1 MKTTYRKTGEYYLP
15 NLKLAAESKSQN
27 LGKYGL
33 MRLRFLKEHK
43 RGLYTELLLENKL
56 TEHLKSI
63 DDIAIKRIKQYIKEI
78 AIQEKY
84 ANIILIGSEE
94 EITKKAKEE
103 KINIEGAQIIDPKKS
118 EKYEKYVNLF
128 YEFGWYRRL
137 Y

>member
-1 MKTTYRKTGEYYLP
+1 MP
-15 NLKLAAESKSQN
+15 NIKLAAESKSQN

-78 AIQEKY
+78 AIQENVNEQLK
-84 ANIILIGSEE
+84 ADNQLEWVRRMNNIKNSAE
-94 EITKKAKEE
+94 EIVLKEF
-103 KINIEGAQIIDPKKS
+103 IYD
-118 EKYEKYVNLF
+118 
-128 YEFGWYRRL
+128 
-137 Y
+137 